1 MQSASTWDK
10 IRSSVLTPHEMLERE
25 QASSNDVFNTLEE
38 YLASG
43 NYTDFYS
50 PDSVDEEKYNN
61 AIIDYDHF
69 EDEDY
74 IPIQYTDFSKIK
86 TTEPGVKYLQ
96 FTNITGIGKV
106 GDFIGEIQLNT
117 FSANILRV
125 NLYGLLSNNT
135 DNIGYSEFVEVLKNL
150 QNLQKLTHLNIG
162 NNNIVKNSNISLADL
177 ILSFPKLTHLN
188 ISNNKVI
195 EKTEWEKFLTSPK
208 LISLNIANNLIL
220 DSKLNASE
228 DMYNIR
234 KRIQQVLQTSIL
246 QNNTRTYLNITN
258 NGFDIPS
265 IIQTI
270 KQDPNA
276 PKKTIVFDIRNLLL
290 PSVLNVYRQKLI
302 PSLQLS
308 NIDMSQDNKMKT
320 TDDYAININIQKYLA
335 DYLENDPLNILNNR
349 PVVNYI
355 NALNDVNI
363 GNNNLL
369 VKKLSLT
376 ERKLKLID
384 IINYHQMIMGLSP
397 NERKMLASN
406 MSGYI
411 IDALEVGNTD
421 SSSLQLSNQGIGV
434 SVQYGT
440 EMETTQKEVGK
451 STPWDSYRIKKTDF
465 SLPFQVLNTFIE
477 KNDDSSFRFFER
489 NQKLINDMT
498 TKTNSIRL
506 LREYIEHNSSMI
518 MEINVSYCNLNDNLF
533 LKLYQSL
540 KKVSKTSKLNRI
552 ELSNNNLTDKSCR
565 YVAILLK
572 LIPTLTYIN
581 ISNNNITDYGYN
593 LMSHEIIGLSNKKQ
607 ISIVYG
613 KSTSDDTINTGVYD
627 SFTNFK
633 NVIAAFPGENADNI
647 KTYNLQK
654 LRVLQYQKIRIIIRR
669 LNSLANAVSGVAYGI
684 ATGVKD
690 VAYGIGRGVVRTAD
704 AIRNYNIANQLKKEE
719 REEKEE
725 RARKEGE
732 ERAKKLALE
741 TPPTPPLTP
750 PSTPTTEVRRPELL
764 LSPPTPKKQSFWSK
778 LTGSKKRGGKNTKKR
793 KRKITR
799 KRNTN
804 KSKQRKTRKH
814 KHKITKQ
821 KKKTIHN

>member
-1 MQSASTWDK
+1 MA
-10 IRSSVLTPHEMLERE
+10 
-25 QASSNDVFNTLEE
+25 
-38 YLASG
+38 
-43 NYTDFYS
+43 
-50 PDSVDEEKYNN
+50 
-61 AIIDYDHF
+61 
-69 EDEDY
+69 
-74 IPIQYTDFSKIK
+74 
-86 TTEPGVKYLQ
+86 
-96 FTNITGIGKV
+96 
-106 GDFIGEIQLNT
+106 EI
-117 FSANILRV
+117 
-125 NLYGLLSNNT
+125 
-135 DNIGYSEFVEVLKNL
+135 
-150 QNLQKLTHLNIG
+150 
-162 NNNIVKNSNISLADL
+162 

-195 EKTEWEKFLTSPK
+195 EETEWKTFLTSPK

-220 DSKLNASE
+220 DSKSNASN

-276 PKKTIVFDIRNLLL
+276 SKKTIVFDIRNLLL

-308 NIDMSQDNKMKT
+308 NIDMSQDMKT

-335 DYLENDPLNILNNR
+335 DYLEKDPLNILNNR

-506 LREYIEHNSSMI
+506 LREYIEQNSSMI
-518 MEINVSYCNLNDNLF
+518 GEINVSYCNLNDNLF

-540 KKVSKTSKLNRI
+540 KKVSKTSKLSRI

-581 ISNNNITDYGYN
+581 ISNNNMTDYGFN
-593 LMSHEIIGLSNKKQ
+593 LMSREIIGLSKSKQ

-613 KSTSDDTINTGVYD
+613 KSTSEDTNTDVYD

-633 NVIAAFPGENADNI
+633 NVIAAFPGENGENANNI

-684 ATGVKD
+684 ASGVKD
-690 VAYGIGRGVVRTAD
+690 LVYGIGKGIVKKAD
-704 AIRNYNIANQLKKEE
+704 MTRAYMGAQKDIDGLGL
-719 REEKEE
+719 EKE
-725 RARKEGE
+725 KESPSLLTE
-732 ERAKKLALE
+732 VR
-741 TPPTPPLTP
+741 PPELSAPLPT
-750 PSTPTTEVRRPELL
+750 TTEVR
-764 LSPPTPKKQSFWSK
+764 PTEPKKQTFWSK
-778 LTGSKKRGGKNTKKR
+778 LTGPKKSGGKNTKKRKR

-804 KSKQRKTRKH
+804 KPKQRKTRKH
-814 KHKITKQ
+814 KHKFTKQ

>member
-1 MQSASTWDK
+1 MQTASTWDK

-69 EDEDY
+69 EDEVY
-74 IPIQYTDFSKIK
+74 IPIQYTDFSKIQQM
-86 TTEPGVKYLQ
+86 TSGVIQYLQ
-96 FTNITGIGKV
+96 FTNIKQIGGV
-106 GDFIGEIQLNT
+106 DAFIGQIELTT

-135 DNIGYSEFVEVLKNL
+135 DNIGYGKIVEVLTK
-150 QNLQKLTHLNIG
+150 LQKLPQLTHLNIG
-162 NNNIVKNSNISLADL
+162 NNNIVVKNSNISLAEL

-195 EKTEWEKFLTSPK
+195 EKTEWVKFLSPESK

-276 PKKTIVFDIRNLLL
+276 PNKKIVFDIRNLLL

-506 LREYIEHNSSMI
+506 LREYIEHNSSI
-518 MEINVSYCNLNDNLF
+518 QEINVSYCNLNDNLF

-540 KKVSKTSKLNRI
+540 KKVSNTSKLNRI

-593 LMSHEIIGLSNKKQ
+593 LMSHEIIGLSNEKQ

-613 KSTSDDTINTGVYD
+613 KSTSEDTINTGVYD

-633 NVIAAFPGENADNI
+633 NVIAAFPGEKADNI

-669 LNSLANAVSGVAYGI
+669 LNSLANAVSGVVHGI
-684 ATGVKD
+684 YTGVKD
-690 VAYGIGRGVVRTAD
+690 AVVDFGRSVVNKADMTRAYMGATKD
-704 AIRNYNIANQLKKEE
+704 MKEL
-719 REEKEE
+719 EKEDKLKLE
-725 RARKEGE
+725 KRMENFEKGKSDLEQKIEQLEKRNAELTKPKPRGLLGGIFGF
-732 ERAKKLALE
+732 KK
-741 TPPTPPLTP
+741 
-750 PSTPTTEVRRPELL
+750 S
-764 LSPPTPKKQSFWSK
+764 
-778 LTGSKKRGGKNTKKR
+778 GGKNTKKRKR

-804 KSKQRKTRKH
+804 KPKQRKTRKH

-821 KKKTIHN
+821 KRKLYITKNT